1 MKHLKTLLFVTAI
14 FMSSIN
20 FMNAQSKIA
29 HINTQALIDAM
40 PSAVTARGELEK
52 LAKTY
57 EADIRTM
64 ATEYQNKL
72 KQYDA
77 EASTKTDEENSK
89 RAQEVQ
95 EMRGSIEQYQGQAQQ
110 DLQKKEQELFEPI
123 YKEVKAAIEKV
134 GRAQGFQYVLD
145 SREGQGSLLLAEG
158 KDLLP
163 DVKKELGF

>member
-1 MKHLKTLLFVTAI
+1 MKHLKTLLLATALFI
-14 FMSSIN
+14 GSTSY
-20 FMNAQSKIA
+20 MNAQSNVA
-29 HINTQALIDAM
+29 HIDTQALIDAM
-40 PSAVTARGELEK
+40 PTAITARGELEK

-77 EASTKTDEENSK
+77 EASTKTDEENAK
-89 RAQEVQ
+89 RAQEVG
-95 EMRGSIEQYQGQAQQ
+95 EMRTSIEQYQGQAQQ

-123 YKEVKAAIEKV
+123 YKEVKAAIQKV
-134 GRAQGFQYVLD
+134 GKAQGFQYILD
-145 SREGQGSLLLAEG
+145 SREGQGTLLLADG
-158 KDLLP
+158 KDLLA

>member
-1 MKHLKTLLFVTAI
+1 MKHLKTLLLIAI
-14 FMSSIN
+14 FCIGSMS
-20 FMNAQSKIA
+20 FTNAQSNVA

-40 PSAVTARGELEK
+40 PKAIAARAELEK

-64 ATEYQNKL
+64 ATELDNKL

-89 RAQEVQ
+89 RAQEVG
-95 EMRGSIEQYQGQAQQ
+95 EMRTSIQQYQGQAQQ
-110 DLQKKEQELFEPI
+110 DLQKKEQELFTPI
-123 YKEVKAAIEKV
+123 YDEAKVAIQKV
-134 GRAQGFQYVLD
+134 GKAQGFQYILD
-145 SREGQGSLLLAEG
+145 SREGASLLLAEG
-158 KDLLP
+158 KDLLA